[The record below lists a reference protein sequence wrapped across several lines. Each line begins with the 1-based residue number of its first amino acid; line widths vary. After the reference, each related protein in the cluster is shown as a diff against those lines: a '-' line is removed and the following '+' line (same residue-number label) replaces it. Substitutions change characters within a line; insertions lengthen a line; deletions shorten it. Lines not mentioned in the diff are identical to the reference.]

1 VKKEVA
7 EMAKYAYQAITETG
21 TANKG
26 VIEAESLEAANTKLT
41 AQGYIPTQVREI
53 AATASGLNLEKL
65 KDQLTPVSVPDIL
78 LFTKQFRTMVRAGV
92 SMLNLLQI
100 LETQTEN
107 PKLQKIIHAMH
118 QDISEGASLSE
129 AFRKHPHVF
138 SPLYCSM
145 VQAGEASGALPEI
158 LDRLTYI
165 LSHEHKIKK
174 DIHSALQYPAIVVV
188 FLGVAFV
195 VLLTFVIPKFV
206 NIFQNAGLDLPLPTV
221 ICMKL
226 YWFSA
231 NFWPVIVG
239 ITVLAGIGV
248 YLYLKTESGRFTKD
262 TLLLSTPIIGPLLQ
276 KAAISRFAS
285 IFSILHA
292 SGVDILESMRILSGT
307 IGNAAIARDVE
318 HIRNQLEEG
327 RGIAKP
333 LSYSKYFTPMLINM
347 VAIGEETGNLQEML
361 QEVSDHYDT
370 EVTYAMEKLAGAIGP
385 LLTIGLAAVVG
396 FFALAIFL
404 PMWDLTTMV
413 K

>member
-1 VKKEVA
+1 
-7 EMAKYAYQAITETG
+7 MAKYAYQAISETG
-21 TANKG
+21 TTDRG
-26 VIEAESLEAANTKLT
+26 VIEAESVEAANTKLS
-41 AQGYIPTQVREI
+41 AQGYIPTQVREV
-53 AATASGLNLEKL
+53 AGSRSGFSLERL
-65 KDQLTPVSVPDIL
+65 KDQLTPVAIPDIL

-107 PKLQKIIHAMH
+107 PKLQKIIQRMH
-118 QDISEGASLSE
+118 RDISEGASLSE

-158 LDRLTYI
+158 LDRLAYI
-165 LSHEHKIKK
+165 LAHEHKIKK

-188 FLGVAFV
+188 FLCVAFV

-221 ICMKL
+221 ICMQL
-226 YWFSA
+226 YSFTSQ
-231 NFWPVIVG
+231 FWPLILG
-239 ITVLAGIGV
+239 GAVLAGIAV
-248 YLYLKTESGRFTKD
+248 YLYLKTEAGQLTKD
-262 TLLLSTPIIGPLLQ
+262 TLFLSIPVIGPLLQ

-285 IFSILHA
+285 IFSILHS
-292 SGVDILESMRILSGT
+292 SGVDVLESMRILSGT
-307 IGNAAIARDVE
+307 IGNAAISRDVE
-318 HIRNQLEEG
+318 KIRSQLEEG
-327 RGIAKP
+327 RGIAGP
-333 LSYSKYFTPMLINM
+333 LSHSKYFTPMLINM